1 MVKLSEIDKFFLYSI
16 QSKKD
21 VIINELQLSE
31 EDGILKIMRNNF
43 SRFWNMLSEE
53 QRIKYVKLAVDK
65 ENIYEV
71 IKKIIRYADEV
82 SSHIFIDDFMD
93 VIMWDYSY
101 STNNIKNETD
111 DDDKLNNLKHNILRF
126 WIGLTNDEKK
136 KFISIINKYWEKMN
150 ILNIIIKKKY

>member
-31 EDGILKIMRNNF
+31 EDGILKIMCNNF

-65 ENIYEV
+65 
-71 IKKIIRYADEV
+71 
-82 SSHIFIDDFMD
+82 
-93 VIMWDYSY
+93 
-101 STNNIKNETD
+101 
-111 DDDKLNNLKHNILRF
+111 
-126 WIGLTNDEKK
+126 
-136 KFISIINKYWEKMN
+136 
-150 ILNIIIKKKY
+150 